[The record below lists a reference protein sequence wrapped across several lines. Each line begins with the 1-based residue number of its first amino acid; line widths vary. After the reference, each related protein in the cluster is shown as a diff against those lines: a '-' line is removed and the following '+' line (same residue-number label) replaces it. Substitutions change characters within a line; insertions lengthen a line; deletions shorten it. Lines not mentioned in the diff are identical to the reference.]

1 MAEDKGINSLLWFL
15 AGLGVGTAIGVLYAP
30 KPGREL
36 RDAIT
41 EQAEEGRDY
50 VVNQA
55 RQAKDQAQQWAEK
68 SRNFYQQQKDQF
80 KSAFGVGKE
89 TCHEA
94 TEQPGPAFTKEKL

>member
-1 MAEDKGINSLLWFL
+1 MAEEKCGNSLLWFL
-15 AGLGVGTAIGVLYAP
+15 AGLGVGAAIGVLYAP
-30 KPGREL
+30 KSGREI

-68 SRNFYQQQKDQF
+68 GRDFYQQQKDQF
-80 KSAFGVGKE
+80 KSAFGAGKKI
-89 TCHEA
+89 CHEA
-94 TEQPGPAFTKEKL
+94 TEEPGPGFTKKES